1 MSQLVDENSPHARR
15 RKRILAGEEELPS
28 TRHEDMAKSCPCEY
42 EEVEPCHNA
51 CTCRNPV
58 MSGGCQRC
66 CRYGRVEQRVARAK
80 RLVEK

>member
-1 MSQLVDENSPHARR
+1 MIEKV
-15 RKRILAGEEELPS
+15 
-28 TRHEDMAKSCPCEY
+28 KSCPCEY
-42 EEVEPCHNA
+42 EEVEPCHYA

-80 RLVEK
+80 RLVLVIENQFQLEELVKVMI